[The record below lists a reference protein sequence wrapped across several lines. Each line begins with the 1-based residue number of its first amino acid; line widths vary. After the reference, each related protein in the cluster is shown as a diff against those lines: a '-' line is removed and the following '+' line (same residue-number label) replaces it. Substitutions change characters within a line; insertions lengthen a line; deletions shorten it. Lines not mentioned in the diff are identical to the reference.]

1 MLYSETELKKRL
13 KSGCPVFYFYASDEA
28 LVRSAAA
35 KAEKFLSEEA
45 PDTTTLDGPTPS
57 VEDIVLAAGTIS
69 FFGGRR
75 LVMLPLIRPSAY
87 SDKDLQELCDTLS
100 DTENAVFVLT
110 SLLEEKYGKI
120 KPGKREQKLIT
131 ACEKLGYCVQIAK
144 PGRAALQE
152 MARTWAGEYHTTFAP
167 GAEAALLDRCGDDQ
181 FLLQN
186 EIAKLAALSGYTT
199 ITTQMI
205 QQLGTVTLDADT
217 FDMVKLVAA
226 GNTRQALAKLQTLLE
241 LQNEPILITGALIG
255 NYLDIYRA
263 FLAKKSRRPLADR
276 EHRVDGQNAV
286 EPAADDSYTAS
297 EPGLVQVDDG
307 GFMAFYQAQFG
318 DSMTKD
324 CLDRVL
330 ANRLPTRIAALS
342 GQPTELTLHKRSGAD
357 HCYDFSADLQAA
369 DGTTT
374 ASVTGTITMVKEDGA
389 WKASDLTLNLK

>member
-1 MLYSETELKKRL
+1 MRRCSPLLYSETELKKRL

-120 KPGKREQKLIT
+120 KPGKREQKLIA
-131 ACEKLGYCVQIAK
+131 ACENWATVYRSRN
-144 PGRAALQE
+144 PAALPCRRWP
-152 MARTWAGEYHTTFAP
+152 ALAGEYHTTFAP

-186 EIAKLAALSGYTT
+186 EIAKLAALSA
-199 ITTQMI
+199 I
-205 QQLGTVTLDADT
+205 
-217 FDMVKLVAA
+217 
-226 GNTRQALAKLQTLLE
+226 
-241 LQNEPILITGALIG
+241 PP
-255 NYLDIYRA
+255 
-263 FLAKKSRRPLADR
+263 S
-276 EHRVDGQNAV
+276 
-286 EPAADDSYTAS
+286 
-297 EPGLVQVDDG
+297 
-307 GFMAFYQAQFG
+307 
-318 DSMTKD
+318 
-324 CLDRVL
+324 
-330 ANRLPTRIAALS
+330 LP
-342 GQPTELTLHKRSGAD
+342 K
-357 HCYDFSADLQAA
+357 
-369 DGTTT
+369 
-374 ASVTGTITMVKEDGA
+374 
-389 WKASDLTLNLK
+389 